1 MHLFLCRDFI
11 LVKKAIIVVQIIFI
25 HYLNPLDCRSTYF
38 IEHDCKNEK
47 FYGTYQQLQIP

>member
-11 LVKKAIIVVQIIFI
+11 LVKKVIIVVQIIFI